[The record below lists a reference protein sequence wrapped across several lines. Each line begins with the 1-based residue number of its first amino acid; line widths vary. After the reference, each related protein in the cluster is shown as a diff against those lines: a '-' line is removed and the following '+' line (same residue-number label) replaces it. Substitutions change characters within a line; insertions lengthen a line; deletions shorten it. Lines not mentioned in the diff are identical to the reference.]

1 MSLLISVFLEG
12 REGSLGLALLVASLS
27 EILFR
32 MLSGRGMWCEFILP
46 FGIWCLRAER
56 IALVRMEFATW
67 GSVGK
72 GHLEKMSS
80 IS

>member
-46 FGIWCLRAER
+46 FGIWCLSAER

-67 GSVGK
+67 GSVGE
-72 GHLEKMSS
+72 GHLEIMSS